1 MIRRRALR
9 LSFSDR
15 APRIKSA
22 NLSTPTTIGAAWVP
36 NFLLRQRRPDRLQL
50 VRLDDVALLEVVEV
64 LQADAALEALV
75 DFLHVVLETAQRG
88 DAAGE
93 DRLRVAQ
100 QPYERGPRDI
110 AVGYRRPGDGP
121 ELGLVEE
128 RLHLGMAEDR
138 LLDDGLEQAFHGEL
152 HLVEGLVDDRVVLDL
167 HAFLLGGLLR
177 IRLALGVEPDDER
190 LRGGPEHDVALRDVP
205 DAGVDDVHRHLGR
218 GEPRERVLQRLDR
231 PL

>member
-1 MIRRRALR
+1 
-9 LSFSDR
+9 
-15 APRIKSA
+15 KSA

-100 QPYERGPRDI
+100 QPYERGQRD
-110 AVGYRRPGDGP
+110 
-121 ELGLVEE
+121 L
-128 RLHLGMAEDR
+128 
-138 LLDDGLEQAFHGEL
+138 
-152 HLVEGLVDDRVVLDL
+152 
-167 HAFLLGGLLR
+167 
-177 IRLALGVEPDDER
+177 
-190 LRGGPEHDVALRDVP
+190 P
-205 DAGVDDVHRHLGR
+205 DAGVDDVHRHFGS
-218 GEPRERVLQRLDR
+218 GEPGERVLQRLDGSLHVR
-231 PL
+231 LDDDLEDLRLVLLALGEQVLERELLGPRDEVLLARLGPAVLGDGGCRV